1 MAKKSRWLTKGAIY
15 TNTDNPKGTKFMYT
29 GSGMKKLPG
38 TSGSVQVRS
47 HMRAGKKVRSY
58 TRGVGGFGKKFSGGA
73 LGRTL
78 KHRAKGIVAVA
89 KTVHAI
95 GNPTNRSLSN
105 IIKDHKNDFN
115 NQAKYMRRGI
125 DRKGYKGGGKLS
137 YLISAT
143 ASKKIK

>member
-1 MAKKSRWLTKGAIY
+1 MKENNMK
-15 TNTDNPKGTKFMYT
+15 NNPKG
-29 GSGMKKLPG
+29 GSI
-38 TSGSVQVRS
+38 QVRS
-47 HMRAGKKVRSY
+47 HTRNGKKVRAY
-58 TRGVGGFGKKFSGGA
+58 TRGNGA
-73 LGRTL
+73 MGRAL
-78 KHRAKGIVAVA
+78 NRRAKGIVSVA

-105 IIKDHKNDFN
+105 IIKDHKADFKS
-115 NQAKYMRRGI
+115 QAKYMRRGI

>member
-1 MAKKSRWLTKGAIY
+1 MK
-15 TNTDNPKGTKFMYT
+15 NNPK
-29 GSGMKKLPG
+29 
-38 TSGSVQVRS
+38 SGSIQVRS
-47 HMRAGKKVRSY
+47 HARNGKKVRAY
-58 TRGVGGFGKKFSGGA
+58 TRGVMGRA
-73 LGRTL
+73 LNR
-78 KHRAKGIVAVA
+78 RAKGIVSVA

-105 IIKDHKNDFN
+105 IIKDHKADFKS
-115 NQAKYMRRGI
+115 QAKYMRRGI